1 MEVPAVIPKA
11 KQGQLAGKL
20 VETTELESTKPEPTV
35 VAPKVAAQPVDQVKA
50 WLAEDDPGSVKQL
63 VPALK
68 ELDLLDYEQVR
79 GEVADRAGVRKSK
92 LDEAVLGQSGD
103 GGQDKKGISLTDPK
117 PWSHPVNGAELL
129 DELVGAFNQYLFLPD
144 GADVSISLWVI
155 FAHSHDAFH
164 NSPLL
169 AVLSPTMQ
177 CGKSTLLA
185 VLKPLLPRAVAAA
198 NVTEAALYRLGH
210 HNPSLLID
218 EADSFLNERRNA
230 LRGILNSGHTRGTGV
245 IRCEGDENSVT
256 EFPTFFPKVVAAIG
270 TIPRTLMDRSIVV
283 RMRRKKPDEQV
294 ERLRLDR
301 LEKLEK
307 LCRQSARWAKDHMD
321 DLQKADPSMPDRGLS
336 DRGRD
341 NWRSLIAIADLAGG
355 GWPERAR
362 QAAILANA
370 KAEEEDLGEQAI
382 RHIRAVFLFKGR
394 DRLASQ
400 AICDELAKME
410 GSPWPEYRNG
420 KPMTTNALARLL
432 NPFDV
437 RPKQLTIDGKNQKGY
452 EVELFKDVWARYPG
466 GQTDRADRTL
476 ASKGTQADPEPI
488 ENSNS
493 RPLKNDGNP
502 YQQSVLDD
510 LDVEWPGSGR
520 GEG

>member
-1 MEVPAVIPKA
+1 MTTQISEPKRI
-11 KQGQLAGKL
+11 QLVGEL
-20 VETTELESTKPEPTV
+20 VETSELEGVEPGPTV
-35 VAPKVAAQPVDQVKA
+35 VASKVAAQPMDQVKA
-50 WLAEDDPGSVKQL
+50 WLEEDDPADIKQL
-63 VPALK
+63 VPVLQ
-68 ELDLLDYEQVR
+68 ELDPLDYERVR
-79 GEVADRAGVRKSK
+79 GAVADRAGVRKSS
-92 LDEAVLGQSGD
+92 LDEAVLGQRGD
-103 GGQDKKGISLTDPK
+103 GGQEKKGISLIDPK
-117 PWSHPVNGAELL
+117 PWSHPVNGGELL

-177 CGKSTLLA
+177 CGKSTLLN
-185 VLKPLLPRAVAAA
+185 VLKPLLPRGVAAA
-198 NVTEAALYRLGH
+198 NVTEAALYRLGAQ
-210 HNPSLLID
+210 NPCLLID

-245 IRCEGDENSVT
+245 IRCEGDENNVT
-256 EFPTFFPKVVAAIG
+256 EFPTFFPKVVASIG
-270 TIPRTLMDRSIVV
+270 SIPRTLMDRSIVV

-341 NWRSLIAIADLAGG
+341 NWRALIAIADLAGG

-362 QAAILANA
+362 QAAILSST
-370 KAEEEDLGEQAI
+370 KAEEEDLSEQLI

-400 AICDELAKME
+400 TICDELAKME
-410 GSPWPEYRNG
+410 GAPWPEYRNG
-420 KPMTTNALARLL
+420 KPLTPAAMAKKLTS
-432 NPFDV
+432 FGV
-437 RPKQLTIDGKNQKGY
+437 RPKQLTIDGKNLKGY
-452 EVELFKDVWARYPG
+452 EVELFKDVWERYPG
-466 GQTDRADRTL
+466 GQTDRADRTP
-476 ASKGTQADPEPI
+476 ASKGIQADPEPI

-493 RPLKNDGNP
+493 RPLENDGNP
-502 YQQSVLDD
+502 HQQSVLDD